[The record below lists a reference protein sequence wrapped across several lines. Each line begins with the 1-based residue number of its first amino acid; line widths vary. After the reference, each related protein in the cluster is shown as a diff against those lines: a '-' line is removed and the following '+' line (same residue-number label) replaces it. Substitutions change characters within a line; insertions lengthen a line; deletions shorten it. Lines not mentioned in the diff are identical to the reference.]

1 MLSTMTNDVKW
12 LGVAENQLAV
22 ETSDKQA
29 LIKAM
34 SAHFTAKPDARS
46 KINDSLAL
54 GDTVAVV
61 EEAFHQQ
68 NGQLMSQCAMSLYQL
83 EDGLIASITY
93 YPANPCDK

>member
-1 MLSTMTNDVKW
+1 
-12 LGVAENQLAV
+12 
-22 ETSDKQA
+22 
-29 LIKAM
+29 M

-68 NGQLMSQCAMSLYQL
+68 NG
-83 EDGLIASITY
+83 
-93 YPANPCDK
+93 